1 MVDTYNVSGR
11 WFLYTPQR
19 PTNVGLYDTYLA
31 VRHRLHDGDPPEH
44 VAIVITERDLLANGA
59 FDTLSAALGWAFE
72 YGAERVT
79 VSVSVLDAAVVST
92 LVRELRRI
100 DAPRRV
106 VVRGPED
113 EVLDGGVVDGGVV
126 AGSVVDG
133 GIVDDGVVDDSAS
146 ESETAPGD
154 ESGTDSERRRRNRR
168 SDAEGQRDG
177 RLDDA
182 PIRITVGLGGKAEFA
197 AAVRELAVDV
207 DAGDLDPESID
218 PADVSDRLVFPEEP
232 DLVIKT
238 GAERLSDFAIWQS
251 VYAELYFT
259 DVNWRDFRKRDYL
272 RAVLDFQDRQRRF
285 GR

>member
-1 MVDTYNVSGR
+1 M
-11 WFLYTPQR
+11 
-19 PTNVGLYDTYLA
+19 GLYDTYLA
-31 VRHRLHDGDPPEH
+31 VRHRFHDGAPPEH
-44 VAIVITERDLLANGA
+44 VALVITERDLLVDGA

-72 YGAERVT
+72 YGAKRVT

-92 LVRELRRI
+92 LLRELRQV
-100 DAPRRV
+100 DAPRQF

-113 EVLDGGVVDGGVV
+113 AAIGRASVDTE
-126 AGSVVDG
+126 A
-133 GIVDDGVVDDSAS
+133 
-146 ESETAPGD
+146 
-154 ESGTDSERRRRNRR
+154 ESGRRLRERP
-168 SDAEGQRDG
+168 
-177 RLDDA
+177 DDA

-197 AAVRELAVDV
+197 AAVREIAVDV
-207 DAGDLDPESID
+207 DTGELDPESID
-218 PADVSDRLVFPEEP
+218 ATDISDRLVFPEEP
-232 DLVIKT
+232 DLVVKT